1 MAVAAAA
8 GVSYSPPWWVSL
20 LHRLPHFSLSWEA
33 APDEFRPEDTQYQQA
48 LLLLGAVSLMC
59 LALDLLFLLFYSFWL
74 CCHHRKSEEQLNAD
88 CCCTAWC
95 VIIATLVCSAGI
107 AVGFYGNGETS
118 DGIHRVT
125 YSLRHANRTVA
136 GVQDRVYDTAIALN
150 KTAEPNLGD
159 LEIIFSK
166 QTQYLH
172 VVQKI
177 QGLLDDL
184 VRESTEIPF
193 WKNHQVSLEELAIRI
208 DLYDWYR
215 WLGYLGLLMF
225 HVVIC
230 LLVLFGLIRNSK
242 AILIGVCLLGVLALT
257 VSWGSLGLE
266 LAVAVGSS
274 DFCINP
280 DAYVSRTVEAYR
292 VLNADTLN
300 YYLVCGVGYPNPFQ
314 QKLSGSHKALVEM
327 QDDVLELLKLAVKEY
342 PTSKE
347 HLIRIQEV
355 LNSTE
360 VNLQHLTALVD
371 CRSLH
376 LDYVQAL
383 TGFCYDGVEGLI
395 YLVLF
400 SFVTALMFSSI
411 VCSVPHTWQQKRS
424 TEDDGEEESTAQGNR
439 QTHDNLYRVHMP
451 SLYSCGSSYGSET
464 SIPAAAHT
472 VSNAPVTEYMT
483 QNANFQNPRCENTP
497 LIGRE
502 SPPPSYT
509 SSMRAKYLAT
519 NQPRPDSGSVH

>member
-1 MAVAAAA
+1 M
-8 GVSYSPPWWVSL
+8 L
-20 LHRLPHFSLSWEA
+20 TL
-33 APDEFRPEDTQYQQA
+33 QA

-136 GVQDRVYDTAIALN
+136 SVQDRVYDTAIALN

-172 VVQKI
+172 VVQKL

-184 VRESTEIPF
+184 VRQTTEIPF
-193 WKNHQVSLEELAIRI
+193 WKNHQVSLEDLAIRT

-257 VSWGSLGLE
+257 VSWASLGLE

-280 DAYVSRTVEAYR
+280 DAYVSRTVEAYS
-292 VLNADTLN
+292 VLNA
-300 YYLVCGVGYPNPFQ
+300 V
-314 QKLSGSHKALVEM
+314 SHKALVEM

-347 HLIRIQEV
+347 KKPAVR
-355 LNSTE
+355 LNIFLSSRFTG
-360 VNLQHLTALVD
+360 APD
-371 CRSLH
+371 SSSRSAELH
-376 LDYVQAL
+376 RGQ
-383 TGFCYDGVEGLI
+383 
-395 YLVLF
+395 
-400 SFVTALMFSSI
+400 
-411 VCSVPHTWQQKRS
+411 
-424 TEDDGEEESTAQGNR
+424 
-439 QTHDNLYRVHMP
+439 
-451 SLYSCGSSYGSET
+451 
-464 SIPAAAHT
+464 PAA
-472 VSNAPVTEYMT
+472 SDR
-483 QNANFQNPRCENTP
+483 F
-497 LIGRE
+497 G
-502 SPPPSYT
+502 
-509 SSMRAKYLAT
+509 
-519 NQPRPDSGSVH
+519 